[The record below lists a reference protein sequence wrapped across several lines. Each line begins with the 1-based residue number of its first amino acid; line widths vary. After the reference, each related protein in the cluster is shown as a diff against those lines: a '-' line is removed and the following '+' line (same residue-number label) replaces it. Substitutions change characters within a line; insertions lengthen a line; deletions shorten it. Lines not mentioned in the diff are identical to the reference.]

1 MKLNIKTFL
10 KFKKM
15 KTTIKYIL
23 LFIGFTA
30 NAQLVQETTTYSYD
44 NLNRLIQ
51 VVFYDGSTHDYVYDD
66 LGNRIQ
72 LNIQVLSIEEETL
85 KNTITVYPNPT
96 SNVIN
101 VMFPENLIS
110 KESNITIYDI
120 NGSLV
125 KNHEATIVNNGVTI
139 PTNRL
144 STGVYL
150 LKVVSDNKTWSQLFI
165 KK

>member
-1 MKLNIKTFL
+1 MKI
-10 KFKKM
+10 
-15 KTTIKYIL
+15 TITYII
-23 LFIGFTA
+23 LFISISV
-30 NAQLVQETTTYSYD
+30 NAQLVQEETTYSYD

-51 VVFYDGSTHDYVYDD
+51 VVFYEGSTHNYVYDD

-72 LNIQVLSIEEETL
+72 LNIQSLSIDEETL

-101 VMFPENLIS
+101 IKFPENLIS
-110 KESNITIYDI
+110 KETDIIIYDI

-125 KNHEATIVNNGVTI
+125 KNHQATIENSNVSI
-139 PTNRL
+139 
-144 STGVYL
+144 STSQLANGVYL
-150 LKVVSDNKTWSQLFI
+150 LKVVSDKKTWSQLFI

>member
-1 MKLNIKTFL
+1 
-10 KFKKM
+10 M
-15 KTTIKYIL
+15 KTTITYIL
-23 LFIGFTA
+23 LFISISV

-72 LNIQVLSIEEETL
+72 LNIQSLSIDEETL

-96 SNVIN
+96 SNIIN
-101 VMFPENLIS
+101 IMFPENLIS
-110 KESNITIYDI
+110 KDSNITIYDI
-120 NGSLV
+120 NGSLIN
-125 KNHEATIVNNGVTI
+125 NHNSTIVNNGITI
-139 PTNRL
+139 STDRL

-150 LKVVSDNKTWSQLFI
+150 IKVVSDKKTWSQLFI

>member
-1 MKLNIKTFL
+1 
-10 KFKKM
+10 M

-23 LFIGFTA
+23 LLISITA
-30 NAQLVQETTTYSYD
+30 NAQLVQEETTYSYD

-51 VVFYDGSTHDYVYDD
+51 VVFYEGSTHNYIYDD

-72 LNIQVLSIEEETL
+72 LNIQSLSIDEETL

-96 SNVIN
+96 SNIIN
-101 VMFPENLIS
+101 IAFPKNLIS
-110 KESNITIYDI
+110 KETNVIIYDI

-125 KNHEATIVNNGVTI
+125 KDYKATIENNNVSI
-139 PTNRL
+139 IISQLAN
-144 STGVYL
+144 GVYL
-150 LKVVSDNKTWSQLFI
+150 IKVVNDKKTWSQLFI